1 MSQEQ
6 EAFEE
11 GEKNTYVVDA
21 HSAAEMA
28 RLLRQ
33 DQLITAGMGGIFP
46 EQPDLSEVQR
56 VLDLACGPGGWPLE
70 VAYAYSDIE
79 VVGVDIS
86 ERMITYAQSQAQV
99 QQRANVRFRVMDIL
113 KPLDFPMNSFDLVNA
128 RLISAFMLRE
138 SWPTFFRECSRVLRP
153 GGVMRLTESELGSSN
168 KPHFEKTWHLIFEA
182 VRRAGLNFS
191 ATGYNQGIIQMLPA
205 LFRQSGLTVLG
216 RMAHA
221 IDISFGSEA
230 HEGFYRDFSMA
241 FQLLEPFLVK
251 MQITTANEWRDLS
264 HQCLLE
270 MLEEDFCSVML
281 LLTVWGSRKL

>member
-6 EAFEE
+6 GGFEE

-33 DQLITAGMGGIFP
+33 DRLITAGMGGIFP
-46 EQPDLSEVQR
+46 EQLDLSGVQR

-70 VAYAYSDIE
+70 VAYTYSDME

-86 ERMITYAQSQAQV
+86 ERMIAYAQSQAQV
-99 QQRANVRFRVMDIL
+99 QQRANVSFRVMDIL
-113 KPLDFPMNSFDLVNA
+113 KPLDFPKDSFDLVNA

-138 SWPTFFRECSRVLRP
+138 SWPAFFRECSCVLRP
-153 GGVMRLTESELGSSN
+153 GGVMRLTEAELGSSN
-168 KPHFEKTWHLIFEA
+168 KPYFEKTWHLVFGA

-191 ATGYNQGIIQMLPA
+191 ATGYSQGIIHMLPA

-221 IDISFGSEA
+221 IDLSFGSDA

-241 FQLLEPFLVK
+241 FPLLEPFLVK
-251 MQITTANEWRDLS
+251 MQITTANEWRDLYQ
-264 HQCLLE
+264 QCLIE
-270 MLEEDFCSVML
+270 MHEEDFCSVML
-281 LLTVWGSRKL
+281 LLTVWGSRPL